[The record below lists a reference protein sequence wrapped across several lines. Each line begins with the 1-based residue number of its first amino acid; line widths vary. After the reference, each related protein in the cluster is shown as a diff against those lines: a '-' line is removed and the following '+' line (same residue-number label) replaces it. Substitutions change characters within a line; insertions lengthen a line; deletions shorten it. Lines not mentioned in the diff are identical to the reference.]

1 MITNLNKIVLD
12 YNQQGSRLFSKFF
25 INLHTTENF
34 DGIADIII
42 LHREGMQD
50 TFEDVKKYSN
60 DNTIFLVDIT
70 TESGRIDIFLNYF
83 KTLTDSLPNKFY
95 LFADTDITNYT
106 KNIKIKYDVI
116 SGFEL
121 IFYAFLTYESDS
133 FITVNKLNNVE
144 YKNGFMSLNG
154 NLRIQRILL
163 LLEFIKNGVDTSNCT
178 FLFYINTPEGYKFNL
193 EEYHTMITELLNTNI
208 ITEMD
213 YHILNKIKSPIYID
227 YDSSEPISIK
237 NTITDIY
244 TTPINFVTENVTGL
258 VGGDDSLYGLITFT
272 EKTLKPFL
280 AYQIPMIFG
289 LYGLNDEL
297 RKLGFDLFDDVIN
310 HKIYENE
317 KDTRIRMKL
326 MVTELQRVLE
336 LDNLEFKNKNAHR
349 FINNHIRC
357 YELANKGFDILN
369 NFHKTT
375 LL

>member
-1 MITNLNKIVLD
+1 
-12 YNQQGSRLFSKFF
+12 
-25 INLHTTENF
+25 
-34 DGIADIII
+34 
-42 LHREGMQD
+42 
-50 TFEDVKKYSN
+50 
-60 DNTIFLVDIT
+60 
-70 TESGRIDIFLNYF
+70 
-83 KTLTDSLPNKFY
+83 
-95 LFADTDITNYT
+95 
-106 KNIKIKYDVI
+106 
-116 SGFEL
+116 
-121 IFYAFLTYESDS
+121 
-133 FITVNKLNNVE
+133 
-144 YKNGFMSLNG
+144 
-154 NLRIQRILL
+154 
-163 LLEFIKNGVDTSNCT
+163 
-178 FLFYINTPEGYKFNL
+178 
-193 EEYHTMITELLNTNI
+193 
-208 ITEMD
+208 
-213 YHILNKIKSPIYID
+213 LNKIKSPIYID